1 MEIKFT
7 MAVLKAIK
15 NQIYSVFNP
24 NAHFEII
31 TSICLQHHNIRTMEK
46 RIHTIPI
53 FPIYLYIQYKTSFL
67 FQGVV
72 VVVIIWLLDLQL
84 HMYYQFQLPLK
95 L

>member
-24 NAHFEII
+24 NAHFEKI
-31 TSICLQHHNIRTMEK
+31 TLCLQHHNIQTMEK

-84 HMYYQFQLPLK
+84 HMYYQFLLPLK